1 MSGLSVLWREFC
13 VPDTGCLIRKSKTC
27 NVDFIIKDRVHII
40 GQQDRITDKTE
51 RRKKIIGGI
60 KNV

>member
-1 MSGLSVLWREFC
+1 MFLIHVKVE
-13 VPDTGCLIRKSKTC
+13 GCLIRKSKTC